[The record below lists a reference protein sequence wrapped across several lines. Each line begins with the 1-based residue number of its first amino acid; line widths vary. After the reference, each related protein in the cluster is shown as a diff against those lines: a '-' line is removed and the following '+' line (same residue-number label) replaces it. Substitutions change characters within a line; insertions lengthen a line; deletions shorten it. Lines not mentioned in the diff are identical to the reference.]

1 MWLLGGT
8 GCWKPLSR
16 CKTKQKLRC
25 LKDVMVTVQMEQNF
39 QDVEA
44 MKKVAE
50 KAFKMAG
57 DNKVLVED
65 AWVHNP
71 RDAVPRR
78 LQQKWDVESNH

>member
-1 MWLLGGT
+1 
-8 GCWKPLSR
+8 
-16 CKTKQKLRC
+16 
-25 LKDVMVTVQMEQNF
+25 MVTVQMEQNF

-44 MKKVAE
+44 LKKVAE
-50 KAFKMAG
+50 KVKMTG

-78 LQQKWDVESNH
+78 LQQVGCRINH

>member
-1 MWLLGGT
+1 MKDEAEVKG
-8 GCWKPLSR
+8 
-16 CKTKQKLRC
+16 

-50 KAFKMAG
+50 KVKMTG

-78 LQQKWDVESNH
+78 LRQKWDVESITSTYSNTTTTQKF